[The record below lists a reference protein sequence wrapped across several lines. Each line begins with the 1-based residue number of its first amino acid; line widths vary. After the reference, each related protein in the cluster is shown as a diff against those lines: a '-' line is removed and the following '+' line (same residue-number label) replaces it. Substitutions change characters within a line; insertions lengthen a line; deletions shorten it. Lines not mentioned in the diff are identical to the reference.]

1 MGKVKYRES
10 SKKFDKI
17 VVQASGGDKKE
28 NLSRGHG
35 TLEVL
40 QISVDSILPFQNQ
53 ARKKF
58 DEKGIRALADSIEE
72 VGITTPI
79 LVMKTPAHG
88 KFQVING
95 ERRLRAAKLIKLEK
109 VPCIVTEDQDRSEL
123 IAIID
128 NIQRAD
134 LHPIELAG
142 AYSSLV
148 KNHGDKKTISQKI
161 GVGYSAFVETL
172 KLNELPEEIKNY
184 LLNNDIRSRAIFRKI
199 LKIES
204 LDMMK
209 ECLGI
214 IKKEKNG
221 GIIIKN
227 ILEVGVKDGKIE
239 FNIKKNPLGVV
250 NKKELVDILKEIIS
264 IIETTCP

>member
-1 MGKVKYRES
+1 MGKVKYKES

-17 VVQASGGDKKE
+17 VVQAPIGDKKE

-35 TLEVL
+35 AMEVL
-40 QISVDSILPFQNQ
+40 QISVSSILPFQNQ
-53 ARKKF
+53 ARRKF
-58 DEKGIRALADSIEE
+58 EEKDIRALANSIEE
-72 VGITTPI
+72 VGITTPL
-79 LVMKTPAHG
+79 LVMKTPIHG

-109 VPCIVTEDQDRSEL
+109 VPCIVTEDQDKSEL

-172 KLNELPEEIKNY
+172 RLNELPEEIKSY
-184 LLNNDIRSRAIFRKI
+184 LLNNDIRARAIFRKI
-199 LKIES
+199 LKIDS

-221 GIIIKN
+221 GLIIKN
-227 ILEVGVKDGKIE
+227 ILAVGVKDGKIE
-239 FNIKKNPLGVV
+239 FNFKKNHLGIV
-250 NKKELVDILKEIIS
+250 NKVELVKTLKEIIS
-264 IIETTCP
+264 FIEAPHP